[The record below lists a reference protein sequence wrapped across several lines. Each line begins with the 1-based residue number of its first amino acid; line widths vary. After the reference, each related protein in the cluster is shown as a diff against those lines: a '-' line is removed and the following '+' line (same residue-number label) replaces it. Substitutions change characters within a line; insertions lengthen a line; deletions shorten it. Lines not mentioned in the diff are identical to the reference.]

1 MFESDFRAF
10 LQSFLSFGK
19 KLLVAHWRSLL
30 VLFIGVYLPLQA
42 FAVIAVKVW
51 QHEGIFPWDV
61 PILQAI
67 HATAKAQLDLFAITL
82 TKFGSIRI
90 VFPIVGAIALVLAWL
105 KKWRFLTYLLATI
118 LTKLGVFWGVFP
130 VASAIALLFLRRRRW
145 RSLTYLLTTL
155 FGSII
160 INRTAKALLHR
171 VRPHLWSSPAPE
183 FDYGFPSG
191 HAMSSMTLVAAL
203 VILTWNSR
211 WRLPVGL
218 IGSLFVASIGW
229 TRLYLGVHY
238 PSDILAGWMV
248 SIAWAI
254 GVSLLIRPN
263 LTKPGVTQDGD
274 PAHADQLTPMEEE
287 AVTEKTK

>member
-1 MFESDFRAF
+1 MFELDFRAF

-19 KLLVAHWRSLL
+19 KLIAAHWRSLL
-30 VLFIGVYLPLQA
+30 ILFIGVYLPLQVFGELA
-42 FAVIAVKVW
+42 EEVW
-51 QHEGIFPWDV
+51 ENEGGFPWDV
-61 PILQAI
+61 PIL
-67 HATAKAQLDLFAITL
+67 
-82 TKFGSIRI
+82 
-90 VFPIVGAIALVLAWL
+90 LAVHSTSSTQMDG
-105 KKWRFLTYLLATI
+105 FATI

-130 VASAIALLFLRRRRW
+130 VASVIGLVLLLRRRW

-160 INRTAKALLHR
+160 INRTAKVLLHR

-183 FDYGFPSG
+183 LDYGFPSG

-203 VILTWNSR
+203 VILSWNSR
-211 WRLPVGL
+211 WRFPVWL
-218 IGSLFVASIGW
+218 IGSVFVVSIGW

-254 GVSLLIRPN
+254 GVSLLIRPH
-263 LTKPGVTQDGD
+263 LTKPVVAQDGE
-274 PAHADQLTPMEEE
+274 PAHADQLTPREQE